1 MLLFLSYSSALDR
14 SVCTSGVLLSCTLP
28 PSVLFF
34 TSHWRNQFNELL
46 YLLFQVGGETL
57 HGLFG
62 PSHQDYFEDGV
73 SSYFRFDSFILLLVL
88 WVNKAVENS
97 PHCRMVVKGVQFS
110 GLCHQCRVPMWFILE
125 TRAHISISNFL
136 FHPQTPPFFPQ
147 CSPCWLQSQRW
158 VWITTPPND

>member
-1 MLLFLSYSSALDR
+1 MLLFSSYSSALDR

-28 PSVLFF
+28 P
-34 TSHWRNQFNELL
+34 SHWRNQFNELL

-88 WVNKAVENS
+88 
-97 PHCRMVVKGVQFS
+97 
-110 GLCHQCRVPMWFILE
+110 
-125 TRAHISISNFL
+125 
-136 FHPQTPPFFPQ
+136 
-147 CSPCWLQSQRW
+147 
-158 VWITTPPND
+158 